1 MLLLLFLLILLFL
14 FFLFFLQLFLFL
26 DDIKHE
32 KIVLLV
38 VINKYS

>member
-1 MLLLLFLLILLFL
+1 MLLLLFLLILL
-14 FFLFFLQLFLFL
+14 FLFFLQLFLFL

>member
-1 MLLLLFLLILLFL
+1 MLLLLFLLFL

-38 VINKYS
+38 AINNYC